1 MKILALALL
10 ANLSVPAFAKTIMLQ
25 DKVVKNQDAKIMS
38 DIMESAGVNVQ
49 SAIESSFLQADEAF
63 CVKPVNS
70 SVQPALTA
78 CQFSVGGGLY
88 VLANFEDTDPF
99 IKILRKKGVRARVE
113 GNERR
118 WELFNLEC
126 STTYN
131 LRTRKL
137 NTTCKF
143 QHI

>member
-63 CVKPVNS
+63 CVKPIDSN
-70 SVQPALTA
+70 VQPARTA
-78 CQFSVGGGLY
+78 CQFSVGGGLF
-88 VLANFEDTDPF
+88 VLANLEDTAPL
-99 IKILRKKGVRARVE
+99 IRILRKRAVKARIE

-118 WELFNLEC
+118 WDLLNVEC
-126 STTYN
+126 STTFN

-137 NTTCKF
+137 DTTCTF